1 MSSKKHNNK
10 LLIIMLINFLIFFI
24 ANTLFDVKYE
34 QVDDFIIYNLYS
46 GLDGTYNLHGVYIH
60 PFICLVISMLYRII
74 SFINWH
80 SIFLLSMQFICFT
93 LIGYTIM
100 KKNNNS
106 MALLIYAI
114 FASIFYT
121 TLLMLIQYTSV
132 SALLIS
138 TAFFLLVDLL
148 EKEENKSK
156 IYKIIIFCLFT
167 IGIMMRMQSLL
178 IILPF
183 MGVYYLIYLIEFV
196 KKDKTK
202 ENIFRITK
210 YYIGYVLITIVVFI
224 SYNLYYN
231 MNPLYKEYMKFNDMR
246 TYLHDIAY
254 VDYEENKEIF
264 DEIGWSAN
272 DYYLFYTFDFGDED
286 KYSKENLKK
295 IYDYKIQKDG
305 KYNFDKKISEIE
317 ADFESDICDVNTYIF
332 ILFITIFIINLWNK
346 SDMKRSILIF
356 IATIS
361 MHLLFIIINRNML
374 RVIIPEYILGTALM
388 IYNLEIPNKQYL
400 KFDIEKLAIIFIT
413 LVIFVTVSG
422 TKYQYGYELDD
433 YLNYQ
438 DLIEYTN
445 ENRQNVYLYTVPSLQ
460 FRYYAYSVYEMPPK
474 GAFSNLRVL
483 GGWDMYTQNYYDF
496 KNRYNL
502 EGKMI
507 DLLKDNVYLIDGNV
521 YWSGIK
527 YENYKE
533 NIAVFIKE
541 NYDKDVEFIEI
552 KNFDNLTVY
561 KVVEKQLNEA
571 K

>member
-60 PFICLVISMLYRII
+60 PFICLVISILYRII

-156 IYKIIIFCLFT
+156 IYKIVIFCLFT

-178 IILPF
+178 IVLPF

-196 KKDKTK
+196 KKEKTK

-231 MNPLYKEYMKFNDMR
+231 MNPLYKEYMEFNDMR

-317 ADFESDICDVNTYIF
+317 ADFESDTCDVNTYIF
-332 ILFITIFIINLWNK
+332 ILFITIFIISLWNK

-361 MHLLFIIINRNML
+361 MHLLFIIIGRNML

-400 KFDIEKLAIIFIT
+400 KFDIEKLATIFIT

-507 DLLKDNVYLIDGNV
+507 DFLKDNVYLIDGDV

-541 NYDKDVEFIEI
+541 NYNKDVEFIEI
-552 KNFDNLTVY
+552 KKFDNLTVY
-561 KVVEKQLNEA
+561 KVVEKQP
-571 K
+571 